1 MNQNTIN
8 VETLTLA
15 GAKLAADAALTK
27 AEEEGLGVCVAVVNA
42 TGNLV
47 LVHRMDNVVEIA
59 LENSIAKAVAAL
71 TFRRDTGA
79 LSDYFHQDTSLG
91 PPMTARH
98 HILAVEGG
106 EPLKTAD
113 GTIVGAL
120 GISGAKHAEDVVCS
134 QAAAAAF
141 TAAT

>member
-1 MNQNTIN
+1 MHTIN

-15 GAKLAADAALTK
+15 GAKLAADAALDT
-27 AEEEGLGVCVAVVNA
+27 AAAEGLAVCVAVVNA

-59 LENSIAKAVAAL
+59 LDNSIAKAQAAL
-71 TFRRDTGA
+71 MFKRDTGA
-79 LSDYFHQDTSLG
+79 LSDYFQTDKSLG

-106 EPLKTAD
+106 EPLVTSS
-113 GTIVGAL
+113 GVIVGGL

-141 TAAT
+141 KAAA